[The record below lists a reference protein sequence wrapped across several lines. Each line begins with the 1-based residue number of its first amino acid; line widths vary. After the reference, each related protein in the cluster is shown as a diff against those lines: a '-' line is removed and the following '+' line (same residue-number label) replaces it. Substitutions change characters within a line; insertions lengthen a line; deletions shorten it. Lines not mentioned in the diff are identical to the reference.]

1 MSACAVADQRYTSI
15 VEHGRKIITSYQ
27 FYNEPLRIF
36 IASLAGGYRATDSFI
51 HSPLT
56 KLIHREMRMSHATVK
71 TPELVHWYKQGK
83 RFSIPDSKMEEAADD
98 EDASEA
104 DESVDDAHPLPDA
117 ARKPNPLITALYGQM
132 CVSAK
137 SFQSAI
143 CELLCLSLLRL
154 LMIQCGCSTTV
165 YLLYAYELCPD
176 DPVICLSLAV
186 ASIGRAMQR
195 QSDNRHHLIT
205 QVGRAFH
212 SRNISLIGYPG
223 NGGPRPLPPIPHGTA
238 QQRGRD

>member
-1 MSACAVADQRYTSI
+1 
-15 VEHGRKIITSYQ
+15 
-27 FYNEPLRIF
+27 
-36 IASLAGGYRATDSFI
+36 
-51 HSPLT
+51 
-56 KLIHREMRMSHATVK
+56 
-71 TPELVHWYKQGK
+71 
-83 RFSIPDSKMEEAADD
+83 MEEAADD
-98 EDASEA
+98 DDASEP

-143 CELLCLSLLRL
+143 CGLLCLSLLRL
-154 LMIQCGCSTTV
+154 LMVQCGCSTTV

-176 DPVICLSLAV
+176 DPVICLSLVV

-195 QSDNRHHLIT
+195 QSDNRHHLIA

-212 SRNISLIGYPG
+212 SRNISLIDRLSRQWRSSPA
-223 NGGPRPLPPIPHGTA
+223 TA
-238 QQRGRD
+238 NSARNSPTAWARLTLILAGLSTN